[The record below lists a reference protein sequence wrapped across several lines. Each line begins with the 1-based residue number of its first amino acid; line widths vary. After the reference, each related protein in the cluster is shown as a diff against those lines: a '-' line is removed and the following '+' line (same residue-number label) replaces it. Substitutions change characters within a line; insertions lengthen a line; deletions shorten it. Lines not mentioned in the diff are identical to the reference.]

1 MGRVR
6 AAPVA
11 AVSCNKSRRVIIV
24 QRFGYASGCR
34 AYQKERA
41 DISEGSCRVQRGAG
55 VSFPRAPPYN
65 RSEPLDQVVG
75 MDKKTISI
83 AVIALIMFS
92 HAGSSQVTQPE
103 MTLHSFSSLEVQHA
117 EDGRES
123 RRIAGDAI
131 GIIRVAWPAGT
142 RTTPHN
148 HANELIVLLVE
159 GRMKALSSGREF
171 MMEPGD
177 LVVIPAYVEHG
188 YEALEDSV
196 TLEAAGP
203 G

>member
-1 MGRVR
+1 
-6 AAPVA
+6 
-11 AVSCNKSRRVIIV
+11 
-24 QRFGYASGCR
+24 
-34 AYQKERA
+34 
-41 DISEGSCRVQRGAG
+41 
-55 VSFPRAPPYN
+55 
-65 RSEPLDQVVG
+65 

-83 AVIALIMFS
+83 AAIVLIMFS

-103 MTLHSFSSLEVQHA
+103 MTLHRFGSLEVQRA
-117 EDGRES
+117 EDGREV
-123 RRIAGDAI
+123 RRISGDAI
-131 GIIRVAWPAGT
+131 GMIRVAWPGGT

-159 GRMKALSSGREF
+159 GRLRALSDGREF
-171 MMEPGD
+171 IMEPGD
-177 LVVIPAYVEHG
+177 SVVIPAYVEHG

>member
-1 MGRVR
+1 M
-6 AAPVA
+6 APVA
-11 AVSCNKSRRVIIV
+11 AVNCSKSRRVIIV
-24 QRFGYASGCR
+24 QRFGYSSRCR
-34 AYQKERA
+34 AYQKERS
-41 DISEGSCRVQRGAG
+41 DISKGSSTVEGAG

-65 RSEPLDQVVG
+65 RSEPFDQVVS
-75 MDKKTISI
+75 MDKKIISI
-83 AVIALIMFS
+83 AAIALIMFS

-103 MTLHSFSSLEVQHA
+103 MTLHRFGSLEVQRA
-117 EDGRES
+117 EDGREV
-123 RRIAGDAI
+123 RRISGDAI
-131 GIIRVAWPAGT
+131 GMIRVAWPAGT

-159 GRMKALSSGREF
+159 GRLRALSEGREF
-171 MMEPGD
+171 IMEPGD
-177 LVVIPAYVEHG
+177 SVVIPAYVEHG